1 MRADAQ
7 LLGISVDSVY
17 SHEAFSEQIG
27 IEYPLLSDFNREVIH
42 EYDAA
47 YDEIGGLKEV
57 AKRAVFVID
66 RDQSVRYKW
75 VTDDAGQLPPVNEAL
90 KAAWKLRPR
99 EETE

>member
-7 LLGISVDSVY
+7 LLGVSVDSVY

-42 EYDAA
+42 DYGVA

-57 AKRAVFVID
+57 AKRSVFVID
-66 RDQSVRYKW
+66 QDQIVRYRW

-90 KAAWKLRPR
+90 KAAWKLRPQD
-99 EETE
+99 ETE